1 MLREGMIVTVHHD
14 CGVVTGPYRIIE
26 VQGDSHTEPSFS
38 DAVELGSDAPK
49 SKPHYHLLCRKV
61 GERYGFYWL
70 IGYDD
75 TLQDVWGGSHLV
87 IENELSINLIM
98 LLIQ

>member
-26 VQGDSHTEPSFS
+26 VQG
-38 DAVELGSDAPK
+38 
-49 SKPHYHLLCRKV
+49 
-61 GERYGFYWL
+61 
-70 IGYDD
+70 
-75 TLQDVWGGSHLV
+75 GSHLV

>member
-38 DAVELGSDAPK
+38 DAVEWVPMLQSPSLIIICYVEKSVRDTVSTGS
-49 SKPHYHLLCRKV
+49 
-61 GERYGFYWL
+61 
-70 IGYDD
+70 
-75 TLQDVWGGSHLV
+75 
-87 IENELSINLIM
+87 
-98 LLIQ
+98 

>member
-49 SKPHYHLLCRKV
+49 SKPLLPACLSLPYIPTTATLFQHKDRKSV
-61 GERYGFYWL
+61 
-70 IGYDD
+70 
-75 TLQDVWGGSHLV
+75 V
-87 IENELSINLIM
+87 
-98 LLIQ
+98 

>member
-1 MLREGMIVTVHHD
+1 MLREGMI
-14 CGVVTGPYRIIE
+14 
-26 VQGDSHTEPSFS
+26 

-61 GERYGFYWL
+61 GERYGFYRL

>member
-49 SKPHYHLLCRKV
+49 SKPQKSR
-61 GERYGFYWL
+61 
-70 IGYDD
+70 
-75 TLQDVWGGSHLV
+75 
-87 IENELSINLIM
+87 
-98 LLIQ
+98 